1 MTKDISQLKARDGKA
16 FLSLLVPAVLC
27 VFGLYL
33 SMEPNTFLY
42 WTGQLLLSFF
52 FLQTFILLHE
62 CGHLNFFKTRFLN
75 TLFGHFFGLL
85 TVIPFYSW
93 MHMHNLHHKWT
104 GWRDKDPTTE
114 KTVEPQDSPIMRW
127 IVNVS
132 WFLFIPLFFLSYM
145 LSNYWNVLKMKRH
158 LNAVKFRNAV
168 VQILIY
174 VVFYSLL
181 FVFFHSFILQ
191 LILPAFFL
199 SFIWKE
205 LVIMTQHSHI
215 EIPISNGKEVKPV
228 AYADQVQYTRS
239 FYVNSWFEAF
249 FLFNFNY
256 HELHHMY
263 PGVPAYF
270 LQKIDLN
277 LPKEPRYSRWFVQAK
292 SMKGED
298 YVFRT
303 SAKTGKKF

>member
-1 MTKDISQLKARDGKA
+1 MTKDISQWKARDDKA
-16 FLSLLVPAVLC
+16 FLSLLVPTALC
-27 VFGLYL
+27 VFGVFL
-33 SMEPNTFLY
+33 SLQPNMFLY
-42 WTGQLLLSFF
+42 STGQLLLSFF

-75 TLFGHFFGLL
+75 TFFGHVLGLL

-93 MHMHNLHHKWT
+93 THMHNLHHKWT

-127 IVNVS
+127 VVNVS

-145 LSNYWNVLKMKRH
+145 VSNYWNVMKIKRH
-158 LNAVKFRNAV
+158 LNAQKFRMT
-168 VQILIY
+168 ILHMVAY
-174 VVFYSLL
+174 VAIYSLL
-181 FVFFHSFILQ
+181 GLFFNAFLIHFV
-191 LILPAFFL
+191 LPAFLL
-199 SFIWKE
+199 SLIWKE

-215 EIPISNGKEVKPV
+215 DIPISNGAEVKPV
-228 AYADQVQYTRS
+228 PYVDQVTYTRS
-239 FYVNSWFEAF
+239 FYVNAWFEAL
-249 FLFNFNY
+249 FLFNFNH
-256 HELHHMY
+256 HELHHVY
-263 PGVPAYF
+263 PGIPAYY
-270 LQKIDLN
+270 LQKIDIN
-277 LPKEPRYSRWFVQAK
+277 LPKEPSYIHWFVQAK